1 MSENKGSGLPH
12 DRKNSVINGI
22 ACRRDTPP
30 NPGIPIPVHESTI
43 SDYNN
48 AVEVLM
54 RDLKEFVRRNE
65 DRELDE
71 EEKVKEE
78 EIMAEDRA
86 RMHTGMS
93 GIIGSVLRALIW
105 IAIIFVVI
113 KVIGGL
119 GS

>member
-1 MSENKGSGLPH
+1 MQ
-12 DRKNSVINGI
+12 
-22 ACRRDTPP
+22 
-30 NPGIPIPVHESTI
+30 
-43 SDYNN
+43 
-48 AVEVLM
+48 
-54 RDLKEFVRRNE
+54 DLKEFVRRNE

-93 GIIGSVLRALIW
+93 GIIGSVLRTLIC